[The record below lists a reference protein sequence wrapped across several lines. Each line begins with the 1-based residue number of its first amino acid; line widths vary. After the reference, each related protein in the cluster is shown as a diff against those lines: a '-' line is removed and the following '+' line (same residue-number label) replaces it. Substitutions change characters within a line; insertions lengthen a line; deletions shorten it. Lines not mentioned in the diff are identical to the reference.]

1 MSLPSAQKYKN
12 EMFSALSE
20 MSQEDL
26 IVWPKSLPSNGKIE
40 IDGKLVTLTLEETR
54 SLLEIDLTKEE
65 IWMMRKTKTEAGNIR
80 YALQADK
87 QRNMHDDRAYT
98 LSMAAFFLAKLRRDE
113 TFNIDIPKQDMSAL
127 LKNNSRPTQNNIIGQ
142 KKQNANPFA
151 NRNNPFAR
159 RR

>member
-1 MSLPSAQKYKN
+1 
-12 EMFSALSE
+12 MFSALSE

-26 IVWPKSLPSNGKIE
+26 IVWPKSLPLNGKVE

-54 SLLEIDLTKEE
+54 ALLEIDLTKEE

-80 YALQADK
+80 YALQVDR

-98 LSMAAFFLAKLRRDE
+98 LAMAAFFLAKLRRDE

-127 LKNNSRPTQNNIIGQ
+127 LKSNTGPAQTSFHGQ
-142 KKQNANPFA
+142 KKSNISPFA
-151 NRNNPFAR
+151 NRSNPFAR